1 MAQKKQGFPE
11 ENEIVLC
18 TVKKILPHGIF
29 VSLDEYKSQEGLI
42 HISEISPG
50 RVRNIR
56 DFVKEGKRI
65 VCKILRVNKEK
76 NHIDL
81 SLRRVNQAQ
90 RINKNTEHKQEQKAE
105 KILEVTGKE
114 LKLSLEELYR
124 KVGNKLIE
132 DYGSLYNGFEEISEN
147 NDLLKTLNLDKKIED
162 TLSNFIKERIKKR
175 EIKISA
181 SLTLSSIN
189 SEGIE
194 IIKATL
200 KALEDKHANIKIKYI
215 GAPKYQLTLVADN
228 YKIAEKQLMVIQQ
241 EGLTLM
247 KNKGVFKLG
256 RDDKKNT

>member
-90 RINKNTEHKQEQKAE
+90 RINKNTEHKQEQKE
-105 KILEVTGKE
+105 
-114 LKLSLEELYR
+114 
-124 KVGNKLIE
+124 
-132 DYGSLYNGFEEISEN
+132 
-147 NDLLKTLNLDKKIED
+147 
-162 TLSNFIKERIKKR
+162 
-175 EIKISA
+175 
-181 SLTLSSIN
+181 SS
-189 SEGIE
+189 
-194 IIKATL
+194 
-200 KALEDKHANIKIKYI
+200 
-215 GAPKYQLTLVADN
+215 
-228 YKIAEKQLMVIQQ
+228 
-241 EGLTLM
+241 
-247 KNKGVFKLG
+247 
-256 RDDKKNT
+256 